1 VLLREL
7 QAKIIATRYEVN
19 MKQLL
24 FSLMLAVAW
33 TGTPQRG
40 AGADFVS
47 TALAGF
53 PTQTLRV
60 EYSSPSKLRKL
71 SNYQSLRQRF
81 VGQRLQQLVGSLAQL
96 GIHEDDIDDLMIGWK
111 PGDNQMDL
119 YGFASGH
126 FDKTQVANRAA
137 AQNLTPT
144 PISGQVAYC
153 LQAGVTGTCVV
164 ILENSLG
171 AFGPL
176 GALTSILDAHSG
188 QVPGL
193 STDQRFT
200 GLLSGI
206 NQGAAIWG
214 IALGSAVSDWFAG
227 WLATQNSLKLDWSK
241 VFEGVDSLTYSIDA
255 ADKINM
261 DLKLN
266 CQTSDAAATLRTV
279 LEGVK
284 MAQQLSWQAQNPGH
298 ANPYQTMNVSVNG
311 NQIAMQITMAYSD
324 LQLASGVGV
333 PAN

>member
-1 VLLREL
+1 
-7 QAKIIATRYEVN
+7 
-19 MKQLL
+19 MKQ
-24 FSLMLAVAW
+24 FVVFLMVAVVLAV
-33 TGTPQRG
+33 TVERSR
-40 AGADFVS
+40 GADFVS

-96 GIHEDDIDDLMIGWK
+96 SIHEDDIDDLMIGWK
-111 PGDNQMDL
+111 PGDNEMDL

-126 FDKTQVANRAA
+126 FDKAQVANRAA
-137 AQNLTPT
+137 AQNITPT

-176 GALTSILDAHSG
+176 GALTSVLEAHAG
-188 QVPGL
+188 QAPGL
-193 STDQRFT
+193 STDQRFASV
-200 GLLSGI
+200 LSGVQQ
-206 NQGAAIWG
+206 NAAIWG

-241 VFEGVDSLTYSIDA
+241 VFEKVDSLTYSIDA

-266 CQTSDAAATLRTV
+266 CQSSDDAATLRTV
-279 LEGVK
+279 MEGVK

-298 ANPYQTMNVSVNG
+298 ANPYQAMNVSVSG
-311 NQIAMQITMAYSD
+311 SQIAMQITMAYSD